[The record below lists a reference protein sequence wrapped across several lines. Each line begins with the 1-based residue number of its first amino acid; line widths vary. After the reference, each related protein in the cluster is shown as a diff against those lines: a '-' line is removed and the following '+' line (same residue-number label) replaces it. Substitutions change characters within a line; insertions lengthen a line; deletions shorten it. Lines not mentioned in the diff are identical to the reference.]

1 MLRNAKRFSRTSKF
15 QTASKLALRTWK
27 QRVLGWDVAD
37 PPRHPSHHHHPDR
50 TAIVIRSWETYEYTP
65 EDLWYLRS
73 MISEAAL
80 TTGGEYAVYLL
91 VDIKNKSQNIHK
103 DPAAYAAMLE
113 YCVPEELR
121 SIAILFDETLLESW
135 YPGVVDHRCVSQFE
149 SRIAAS

>member
-1 MLRNAKRFSRTSKF
+1 
-15 QTASKLALRTWK
+15 
-27 QRVLGWDVAD
+27 
-37 PPRHPSHHHHPDR
+37 
-50 TAIVIRSWETYEYTP
+50 
-65 EDLWYLRS
+65 